1 MKVNNITITLK
12 KFNSPKS
19 KRIFGLILFLVIIY
33 VTYAQF
39 FISYSEAAPVTPTI
53 SSITPST
60 GPAAGGTPFT
70 ITGTNFQTNAT
81 VTFNGKQA
89 TNVLVLSSTTI
100 TGNTPEGYAGEN
112 LSGATTTQA
121 QPVVVSNSDT
131 STTSNSSS
139 INFTY
144 SSNLNQ
150 ILKSTNADFSLG
162 STSNVS
168 SSGIN
173 LNSGSFQ
180 WIYFNESST
189 YTDCGYQ
196 SNGEGKGNVDC
207 SGTGTVSISGGGV
220 QDGGYRYQVTVL
232 DANGQ
237 ESTAGPTSEC
247 IIMSA
252 ASNKGVIQIGWKPVS
267 GAYGYKIYRTSESD
281 LTCYSINYGVQ
292 NHPYGLV
299 GIITAASGLTSP
311 SKNMI
316 TFDDI
321 AKTTNEN
328 IKAPTLNTPNG
339 NSNVTNS
346 GLHLN
351 KTTETTLT
359 NNYNYLNFLSG
370 TLTTSATSMNVKYSS
385 LWNYLPTYP
394 FYVYISGSE
403 YVKVMGYNS
412 GLGTYTIVR
421 NCNISTLVCSGSGKT
436 HADNDG
442 ITMASQNIT
451 VSSNTG
457 FPSSGTFT
465 ISINSEYLTVT
476 AGAGSNTWTVLRA
489 QNQSAEQNFSTGDLV
504 YYVNL
509 SATAGPAAPWNIGNG
524 SFALKRFDGKY
535 LVNNGFGNTSDI
547 YDPTTNGTGTP
558 LVNGPSFPANTGTG
572 ANAIQ
577 RADGNYFIVNG
588 GAQSSTS
595 VYNEYETSD
604 PTATTLSGSLTAT
617 SGTMTMNVASSTG
630 YPAASNGSNQFF
642 ICVGASTNTCTGGT
656 NAEEMLVTNVSG
668 TTWTVIRGVNGF
680 TAKTHANLAAVS
692 SFQLMSGPALPATC
706 TSGTFVIRPTS
717 SLGYIFCGGSS
728 AIYKYTADASSS
740 SISTSSTVFP
750 VTIANG
756 AYATYISADNTY
768 MITNQKVGVGGIT
781 PVSGGIAL
789 GIYKFD
795 YTSDTLTSSVATGTT
810 FDGTNYNSN
819 KTGYGYGSIGLPSL
833 NGSLQLIYGQSTTYS
848 GTLDLVSASNAS
860 SASLSNGGQC
870 NYNGTAFSG
879 TALPA
884 CAQSNNYPG
893 SQTNVYGVIF
903 GNQYQPTTAIGYGSL
918 AMQMPNGDYL
928 LTFGNGSSGTNIFNT
943 NSGLYYN
950 NNLTMTTGSASNG
963 GALALPESNGNYFVL
978 AGGGTANTYNVN
990 VGWNYGSS
998 ASGTYTSEAQARSD
1012 FTSWGSVSWQTGP
1025 EGGIQSSEGTSN
1037 NIEVATT
1044 DYSGTTCRAV
1054 PSATTLSST
1063 TSNTIT
1069 VGSSAGWPQS
1079 GNFYVEVDTGANMEQ
1094 MLVTGGWGTTTWN
1107 VTRGV
1112 NGTSSVSHLSGVAV
1126 NPYIEISNGKSISG
1140 STTPCLYEKATF
1152 TRTAG
1157 INSSTDIPTNIASDK
1172 RGVGVIQSGEQTYE
1186 NRQYPMPTI
1195 TSLTATYSSPTNTG
1209 ISGTLCAAITT
1220 NSQSS
1225 ICVTPNSGSSFP
1237 VASNGSNKF
1246 FVTIDS
1252 EQFLVTNTSGT
1263 TWTVT
1268 RGVNGTTAAS
1278 SHTNGTT
1285 VTYNNTNTT
1294 SSTLS
1299 ASTLGQYSV
1308 APTAISTLTNN
1319 VTTYFDTS
1327 NSITCLN
1334 SSATQLYIMNTTNF
1348 PSTTGFYISIGS
1360 QASGYE
1366 IMQVTGIST
1375 STIGGTTVGLY
1386 TVTRGQM
1393 GTTASAHFCDQL
1405 ISFGG
1410 IPLYQ
1415 YQVTHQSPIILSAPV
1430 FSSNATDKL
1439 LIEAEVKP
1447 LGTSFSG
1454 TPNYNGNSVNWTC
1467 SNTTIGCSQIANIYI
1482 NNLST
1487 GNYHWQVRI
1496 KNSYGKTSA
1505 WQSFGDTVGSDFSVI
1520 GSGSLLRGGTS
1531 ISQNITSD
1539 ASGASTT
1546 LSGNITAAQTNITVN
1561 SGATGFPSTGR
1572 FYINIGT
1579 EKIFVME
1586 ANGTSWTVIRGVN
1599 GTTLAAHNSGDSVT
1613 GSAQLTS
1620 LCLTISYCSPLATTT
1635 LSQAISSTSA
1645 TTINISNTVGLP
1657 TSGNYFITI
1666 NGEQMYVTGGQGSTT
1681 LTVVRAQ
1688 NGTTAGTD
1696 SIGATVY
1703 VN

>member
-100 TGNTPEGYAGEN
+100 TGNTPEGYAGEY

-196 SNGEGKGNVDC
+196 SGALGKGSVDC
-207 SGTGTVSISGGGV
+207 SGTGTVSISGGGIS
-220 QDGGYRYQVTVL
+220 DGGYRYQVTAL
-232 DANGQ
+232 DSKGQ

-247 IIMSA
+247 IIMNA

-281 LTCYSINYGVQ
+281 STCNNIAYGLQ
-292 NHPYGLV
+292 EHPYGLV

-311 SKNMI
+311 SKNI
-316 TFDDI
+316 VTFDDI

-328 IKAPTLNTPNG
+328 IKAPTLNTQNG

-359 NNYNYLNFLSG
+359 NNYNYSNFLNG
-370 TLTTSATSMNVKYSS
+370 ALTTTATTMGVKNSS
-385 LWNYLPTYP
+385 LWTYLPSYP

-403 YVKVMGYNS
+403 YVKVTGYN
-412 GLGTYTIVR
+412 GVTYAIVR
-421 NCNISTLVCSGSGKT
+421 NCNISTLVCSGAGVA
-436 HADNDG
+436 HADNDV
-442 ITMASQNIT
+442 IYTASQNIT

-509 SATAGPAAPWNIGNG
+509 SATAGPAAPSNIANG
-524 SFALKRFDGKY
+524 SFALKRSDGKY

-547 YDPTTNGTGTP
+547 YDPTKNGTDTP
-558 LVNGPSFPANTGTG
+558 LVNGPTFPTNTGTG
-572 ANAIQ
+572 ANSIQ

-604 PTATTLSGSLTAT
+604 PTATTLNGSITAAAV
-617 SGTMTMNVASSTG
+617 TMIVSSSSG

-642 ICVGASTNTCTGGT
+642 ICVGASNNTCTGGT

-706 TSGTFVIRPTS
+706 TTGTFVIRPTP
-717 SLGYIFCGGSS
+717 SLGYIFCGGRT

-768 MITNQKVGVGGIT
+768 MITNQKVGVGGVT
-781 PVSGGIAL
+781 PVSGGVAL

-810 FDGTNYNSN
+810 FDNTNYNSN
-819 KTGYGYGSIGLPSL
+819 KTGYGYGSIGLPTL

-848 GTLDLVSASNAS
+848 GSLDLVSASNALYS
-860 SASLSNGGQC
+860 SAGTC
-870 NYNGTAFSG
+870 NYNGSG
-879 TALPA
+879 GYSA
-884 CAQSNNYPG
+884 CTQSSGYPG

-943 NSGLYYN
+943 YSGFYYN
-950 NNLTMTTGSASNG
+950 NNLTMTTGSASSG

-978 AGGGTANTYNVN
+978 AGGGTTNTYNVN

-1172 RGVGVIQSGEQTYE
+1172 GGVGVIQSGEQTYE

-1209 ISGTLCAAITT
+1209 ISGTLCADITT

-1237 VASNGSNKF
+1237 VASNGSNQF

-1268 RGVNGTTAAS
+1268 RGVNGTS
-1278 SHTNGTT
+1278 SVSHLSGRT

-1299 ASTLGQYSV
+1299 ANTLGQYSV
-1308 APTAISTLTNN
+1308 APTAVSTLTNN

-1327 NSITCLN
+1327 NSNTCLN

-1348 PSTTGFYISIGS
+1348 PTTTGFYISVGS
-1360 QASGYE
+1360 QALGYE
-1366 IMQVTGIST
+1366 LMKVTGIST

-1410 IPLYQ
+1410 VPLKQ
-1415 YQVTHQSPIILSAPV
+1415 YSITHQSPITLSAPV

-1447 LGTSFSG
+1447 LGTAFSG
-1454 TPNYNGNSVNWTC
+1454 TPNYTGNSVNWTC
-1467 SNTTIGCSQIANIYI
+1467 SNTSVGCSQIANIYI
-1482 NNLST
+1482 SNLST

-1505 WQSFGDTVGSDFSVI
+1505 WQLFGDNVGSDFSVI

-1539 ASGASTT
+1539 VSGASTT
-1546 LSGNITAAQTNITVN
+1546 LSGGITATQTNITVN
-1561 SGATGFPSTGR
+1561 AGAIGFPSTGS
-1572 FYINIGT
+1572 FYINIGS
-1579 EKIFVME
+1579 EKIFVMG
-1586 ANGTSWTVIRGVN
+1586 ANGTSWTVIRGAN

-1613 GSAQLTS
+1613 GSSQLTS

-1635 LSQAISSTSA
+1635 LSQAITTTSA